1 MAEVLSQSQIDAL
14 LNSMRNGG
22 DSAEQSEEMQPEKK
36 YRKYDFTTPRKFTK
50 DRLKML
56 NGIFDN
62 YTRVI
67 GSRLN
72 AQLRTNC
79 EIEVETIEEQK
90 FYEFN
95 NALTEGDVLALADVT
110 IHPRDEN
117 GEDILAQDPV
127 MVFLS
132 TSTMLSMMD
141 RMMGGEGDVERN
153 VPSDYTYTDLELQ
166 LYELLVKDI
175 VNVMGVSWD
184 NYIPLTFEYSRTEV
198 NPTLV
203 QLLNLDETVV
213 LVDMKINFSNGSGRM
228 SIVLPGGVLTT
239 IFGEVNRESMGR
251 KVASEDNS
259 EEIFDKLRD
268 SSLEIVAQL
277 GDTQLSLSDVY
288 HLSVGDVVDLGR
300 SKDAPVFLEIGGYQW
315 FTGRI
320 GTHKKNM
327 AIKIDEV
334 CYWPEQRSE

>member
-14 LNSMRNGG
+14 LNSMRSGEG
-22 DSAEQSEEMQPEKK
+22 EEQAEKKQPEKK

-50 DRLKML
+50 DRIKML
-56 NGIFDN
+56 NGIFEN

-72 AQLRTNC
+72 AQLRTTC
-79 EIEVETIEEQK
+79 EIEVESIEEQK
-90 FYEFN
+90 FFEFN
-95 NALTEGDVLALADVT
+95 NALMEGDVLAMVDVT
-110 IHPRDEN
+110 IQAKEAGGAP
-117 GEDILAQDPV
+117 ILAQDPV
-127 MVFLS
+127 MVYLS
-132 TSTMLSMMD
+132 TSTALGMMD
-141 RMMGGEGDVERN
+141 RMMGSEGEMNREIPTG
-153 VPSDYTYTDLELQ
+153 YTYTDLELQ
-166 LYELLVKDI
+166 LYELLLKDMI
-175 VNVMGVSWD
+175 GLMGNSWE
-184 NYIPLTFEYSRTEV
+184 NYVPITFQYSRTEV

-213 LVDMKINFSNGSGRM
+213 LVDMKLNFDGNEGRM
-228 SIVLPGGVLTT
+228 SVVLPGSVLTS

-259 EEIFDKLRD
+259 EEIFGRLRD

-277 GDTQLSLSDVY
+277 GGTQLSLSDIY
-288 HLSVGDVVDLGR
+288 HLSVGDVLDLGR
-300 SKDAPVFLEIGGYQW
+300 PKDSPVFLEIGGYQW
-315 FTGRI
+315 FTGRM

-334 CYWPEQRSE
+334 CYSAEQRSE